1 MIEGWRTE
9 SQHTSSRM
17 RRLWELAEEAH
28 QRLPNMTLAEQK
40 QVLELL
46 DVQVTVVRHAR
57 KTAGHRILEPAQIR
71 IEGVV
76 NDQVLLSADKTTRYI
91 AQLPSLQ

>member
-9 SQHTSSRM
+9 SHHASAKM
-17 RRLWELAEEAH
+17 RRLWELAEQAH

-40 QVLELL
+40 QVLDLL
-46 DVQVTVVRHAR
+46 DVRVTILKHAR

-76 NDQVLLSADKTTRYI
+76 NDQILLSADETTRHI
-91 AQLPSLQ
+91 AHLPPLQ

>member
-1 MIEGWRTE
+1 MT
-9 SQHTSSRM
+9 
-17 RRLWELAEEAH
+17 LL
-28 QRLPNMTLAEQK
+28 RLPNMTLAEQK
-40 QVLELL
+40 QVLDLL
-46 DVQVTVVRHAR
+46 DVRVTVIKHAR

-76 NDQVLLSADKTTRYI
+76 NDQILLNADETTRHI